1 MNRLSL
7 IVISL
12 IALSN
17 IGCINENQEAK
28 STVATEETVKIEL
41 SEAEQLIADAIK
53 AHGGDSYKT
62 ANISFK
68 FRGNNY
74 RFKNDGNNYLY
85 ELTEK
90 KEDSST
96 WKHTLDNGD
105 FQIEVDG
112 EIKQF
117 DEKKADSYKNAL
129 NSVIYFAT
137 LPSKL
142 QDPAVIADYKGKTFI
157 NDTAYHLVVITFNKE
172 GGGKDFEDQF
182 FYWINSETKL
192 IDYLAYSYKDKE
204 GVGSRFR
211 KAYNRREIG
220 GIIFQDYINYKGA
233 PDVHLYVLAEQ
244 FERGELVELSR
255 IETENLKDLR

>member
-1 MNRLSL
+1 MNRISL

-12 IALSN
+12 IAISN
-17 IGCINENQEAK
+17 IGCNNESQEAK
-28 STVATEETVKIEL
+28 NTVATEETVKIEL
-41 SEAEQLIADAIK
+41 SEAEQLVTDAIK
-53 AHGGDSYKT
+53 AHGGDAYKT
-62 ANISFK
+62 ANISFI
-68 FRGNNY
+68 FRGKNY
-74 RFKNDGNNYLY
+74 HFKNDGVNYLY

-142 QDPAVIADYKGKTFI
+142 QDPAVIADYKGETFI

-172 GGGKDFEDQF
+172 DGGKDFEDKF
-182 FYWINSETKL
+182 LYWIHHKTKL
-192 IDYLAYSYKDKE
+192 IDYLAYSYEDKE
-204 GVGSRFR
+204 GSGSRFR
-211 KAYNRREIG
+211 KAYNRREIE
-220 GIIFQDYINYKGA
+220 GIIFQDYINYKGS

-244 FERGELVELSR
+244 FERGELEELSR
-255 IETENLKDLR
+255 IETEDIITVE